1 MLTISVSHKQ
11 SIEEVGRV
19 DMQVVQDNQ
28 VVRADRVLVWADK
41 EVEQL
46 QVGMKKHFE
55 VVVKQCLFLH
65 SLALGRVVV
74 PLNIIKIV

>member
-1 MLTISVSHKQ
+1 
-11 SIEEVGRV
+11 
-19 DMQVVQDNQ
+19 MQVVQDNQ

-55 VVVKQCLFLH
+55 VVVKQRLFLH
-65 SLALGRVVV
+65 LLALGRVVV
-74 PLNIIKIV
+74 PLNIIKIDTRLTYLPQENKNYP